1 MAFLWTEL
9 CRVPTF
15 LPEALNNPHPLIMGQ
30 ALVVLPVS
38 KSKRKCDYIRHL
50 HMHRV
55 AAPCH
60 CALSQAAISS
70 TPYWFIHLSLYYIL
84 FIHSSCMKSTHL
96 SIHIFL
102 YHILSFIIPLSNHSI
117 HPFIYPFTTFVHL
130 SSSVKSLLIHPL
142 SHLLSYPSIPL
153 SIYLPQLILSMN
165 PFTYFYI
172 HPSTT
177 PPSNHPSTI
186 PLFFHVFIN
195 PFSHSFP
202 PSISLYIHS

>member
-1 MAFLWTEL
+1 
-9 CRVPTF
+9 
-15 LPEALNNPHPLIMGQ
+15 
-30 ALVVLPVS
+30 
-38 KSKRKCDYIRHL
+38 
-50 HMHRV
+50 MHRV
-55 AAPCH
+55 AAPYH
-60 CALSQAAISS
+60 CASSQAAVSS
-70 TPYWFIHLSLYYIL
+70 TPYWFIHLSLYHIL
-84 FIHSSCMKSTHL
+84 FIHSSSMKSTHL

-102 YHILSFIIPLSNHSI
+102 YHILSFIIPLSNLSI

-130 SSSVKSLLIHPL
+130 PSSVKSLLIHPL
-142 SHLLSYPSIPL
+142 SHLLSYPSFPL

-165 PFTYFYI
+165 PFTYYFTHFSI

-202 PSISLYIHS
+202 PSIHS